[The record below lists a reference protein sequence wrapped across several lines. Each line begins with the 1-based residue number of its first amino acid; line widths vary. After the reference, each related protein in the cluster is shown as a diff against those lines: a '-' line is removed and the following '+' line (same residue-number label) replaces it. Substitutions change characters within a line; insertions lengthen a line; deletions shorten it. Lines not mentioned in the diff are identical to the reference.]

1 MSFTSISAHPNKRTL
16 AFRAVKKCAKENGI
30 DYLSVSNYFKGDF
43 TSEDKAV
50 KVSLYWIM

>member
-50 KVSLYWIM
+50 KVSLY